1 MGKIDSETKEYVKRP
16 EVFVDLFNH
25 LIYDGKEV
33 IDPNRLQEL
42 DTASTFIPFDENG
55 KAFPVQRYRDV
66 LKSAVIM
73 KDDNVAYNLILGVE
87 NQTTIHYAMPVRNMG
102 YDAFNYASQVKSISK
117 HSKFKNANMEFLKRL
132 KKDDKIIPVI
142 TLVVYF
148 GQKPWDGPMSIY
160 EMFTTNEKEIL
171 KFVPNYK
178 MNLISPVSMER
189 EEIDKFKSNFKELAA
204 FIRCGKDKKAMQELV
219 KQEAYKHLDPVVANI
234 ANDVTNAGLKI
245 EVNQEGEVDM
255 CLAIDGM
262 RADWLA
268 EGKAEGKTEGL
279 MEATV
284 TFAKNMLSKGKF
296 TNEEVAEY
304 SGLPLSKVK
313 ELAEEK

>member
-1 MGKIDSETKEYVKRP
+1 MGKIDSETKDYVKRP

-25 LIYDGKEV
+25 LIYDGNEV

-42 DTASTFIPFDENG
+42 DTTSTFIPFDENG

-66 LKSAVIM
+66 LKSTVIM
-73 KDDNVAYNLILGVE
+73 KDDNVAYSLILGIE

-102 YDAFNYASQVKSISK
+102 YDAFHYASQVNSISK
-117 HSKFKNANMEFLKRL
+117 HSKSKNNNVEFLSSL

-178 MNLISPVSMER
+178 MNLISPISMER

-219 KQEAYKHLDPVVANI
+219 KQEAFKHLDPVVANI

-255 CLAIDGM
+255 CLAIEGM
-262 RADWLA
+262 RA
-268 EGKAEGKTEGL
+268 EGKAEGKIEGL
-279 MEATV
+279 KEAAL

-296 TNEEVAEY
+296 THEEIAEY
-304 SGLPLSKVK
+304 SGLPLSKAK